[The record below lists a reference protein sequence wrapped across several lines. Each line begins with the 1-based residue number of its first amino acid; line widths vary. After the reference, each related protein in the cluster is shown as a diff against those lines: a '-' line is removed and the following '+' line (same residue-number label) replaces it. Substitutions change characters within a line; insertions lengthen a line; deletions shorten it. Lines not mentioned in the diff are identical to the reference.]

1 MLCGWGRVLDQ
12 ERVGIFMK
20 AQSVV
25 DAGASL
31 FQPDS
36 LLPAQFFAA
45 LKQRSQACGER
56 RLMAAIL
63 EDAIDCF
70 QKYLWAKDNRS
81 RNLRLEAEN
90 WFLSDDDSW
99 PFSFINV
106 CHALDLEPGF
116 LRRGL
121 MSWKEHQLAR
131 RASLLGGSGA
141 SPLVSSRSEVSAVPA
156 VAVRVDGAA

>member
-1 MLCGWGRVLDQ
+1 
-12 ERVGIFMK
+12 MK
-20 AQSVV
+20 AQSSVA

-36 LLPAQFFAA
+36 LLPAQFFTA
-45 LKQRSQACGER
+45 LKQRTQACGER

-81 RNLRLEAEN
+81 RNLRLEAES
-90 WFLSDDDSW
+90 WITADDDNW

-121 MSWKEHQLAR
+121 MEWKERELAR
-131 RASLLGGSGA
+131 RAVLAESAGT
-141 SPLVSSRSEVSAVPA
+141 SPLVPSREEGSAA
-156 VAVRVDGAA
+156 SGTALRVGGVI

>member
-1 MLCGWGRVLDQ
+1 
-12 ERVGIFMK
+12 MK
-20 AQSVV
+20 TQSSVV

-36 LLPAQFFAA
+36 LLPAQFFAS

-81 RNLRLEAEN
+81 RNLRLEAES

-116 LRRGL
+116 IRRGL
-121 MSWKEHQLAR
+121 MIWKERQLAR
-131 RASLLGGSGA
+131 RAALVDGA
-141 SPLVSSRSEVSAVPA
+141 GISPLVPLQDEKTLNSVTAFRI
-156 VAVRVDGAA
+156 DGVL

>member
-1 MLCGWGRVLDQ
+1 
-12 ERVGIFMK
+12 MK
-20 AQSVV
+20 VSSVA
-25 DAGASL
+25 DAGATL

-36 LLPAQFFAA
+36 LLPAQFFTA
-45 LKQRSQACGER
+45 LKQRSQVCGER

-81 RNLRLEAEN
+81 RNLRQEAEN
-90 WFLSDDDSW
+90 WFFSDDDSW

-106 CHALDLEPGF
+106 CEALDLEPDF

-121 MSWKEHQLAR
+121 TAWKELQLAR
-131 RASLLGGSGA
+131 RARVVSGA
-141 SPLVSSRSEVSAVPA
+141 GVSPMLATPRNEGVPELSAL
-156 VAVRVDGAA
+156 RTGGDC

>member
-1 MLCGWGRVLDQ
+1 
-12 ERVGIFMK
+12 MK
-20 AQSVV
+20 VASVA
-25 DAGASL
+25 DAGATL

-36 LLPAQFFAA
+36 LLPAQFFTA

-81 RNLRLEAEN
+81 RTLRQEAEN
-90 WFLSDDDSW
+90 WFLADDESW
-99 PFSFINV
+99 PFSFANV
-106 CHALDLEPGF
+106 CQALDLEPDF

-121 MSWKEHQLAR
+121 IQWKDRELAR
-131 RASLLGGSGA
+131 RAGVETGA
-141 SPLVSSRSEVSAVPA
+141 GVSPMLAAPRH
-156 VAVRVDGAA
+156 VDATEILTLPTSDES

>member
-1 MLCGWGRVLDQ
+1 
-12 ERVGIFMK
+12 MK
-20 AQSVV
+20 TLSSVA

-36 LLPAQFFAA
+36 LLPTQFFTA

-81 RNLRLEAEN
+81 RNLRLEAES
-90 WFLSDDDSW
+90 WFLADDDTW
-99 PFSFINV
+99 PFAFINV

-116 LRRGL
+116 IRRGL
-121 MSWKEHQLAR
+121 MSWKERQLAQ
-131 RASLLGGSGA
+131 RAALAGGAGT
-141 SPLVSSRSEVSAVPA
+141 SPLVPSQGEASPIPMTAMRAN
-156 VAVRVDGAA
+156 GAA

>member
-1 MLCGWGRVLDQ
+1 
-12 ERVGIFMK
+12 MK
-20 AQSVV
+20 VQSSVA

-36 LLPAQFFAA
+36 LLPAQFFVS

-81 RNLRLEAEN
+81 RNLRLEAES
-90 WFLSDDDSW
+90 WFVSDDDSW

-106 CHALDLEPGF
+106 CYALDLEPGF

-121 MSWKEHQLAR
+121 MEWKERQLAR
-131 RASLLGGSGA
+131 RAVLAEGSGT
-141 SPLVSSRSEVSAVPA
+141 SPLVPSQEEAGPA
-156 VAVRVDGAA
+156 PGTPARTGGLI

>member
-1 MLCGWGRVLDQ
+1 
-12 ERVGIFMK
+12 MK
-20 AQSVV
+20 AQSSVA

-36 LLPAQFFAA
+36 LLPVQFFAS

-63 EDAIDCF
+63 EDAVDCF

-90 WFLSDDDSW
+90 WFISDDDSW
-99 PFSFINV
+99 PFSFLNV

-121 MSWKEHQLAR
+121 LEWKERQLTR
-131 RASLLGGSGA
+131 RAVLAESVGT
-141 SPLVSSRSEVSAVPA
+141 SPLVPSQKEPSPTSGAA
-156 VAVRVDGAA
+156 LRVDGLL

>member
-1 MLCGWGRVLDQ
+1 
-12 ERVGIFMK
+12 MK
-20 AQSVV
+20 VSSVA
-25 DAGASL
+25 DAGATL

-36 LLPAQFFAA
+36 LLPAQFFTA
-45 LKQRSQACGER
+45 LKQRSQVCGER

-81 RNLRLEAEN
+81 RNLRQEAES
-90 WFLSDDDSW
+90 WFFSDDDSW

-106 CHALDLEPGF
+106 CEALDLEPDF

-121 MSWKEHQLAR
+121 TTWKERQLAR
-131 RASLLGGSGA
+131 HSDV
-141 SPLVSSRSEVSAVPA
+141 VSSAGVSPMLATPRNIDTLEIAAFRTRSEC
-156 VAVRVDGAA
+156 

>member
-1 MLCGWGRVLDQ
+1 
-12 ERVGIFMK
+12 MK
-20 AQSVV
+20 VQSVA

-45 LKQRSQACGER
+45 LKQRSQSCGER

-116 LRRGL
+116 IRRGL
-121 MSWKEHQLAR
+121 MGWKERQLAQ
-131 RASLLGGSGA
+131 RAALVGGAGT
-141 SPLVSSRSEVSAVPA
+141 SPLVPSRSEANAAPIMAIRVNSAV
-156 VAVRVDGAA
+156 

>member
-1 MLCGWGRVLDQ
+1 
-12 ERVGIFMK
+12 MK
-20 AQSVV
+20 AQSVA

-36 LLPAQFFAA
+36 LLPAQFFVA
-45 LKQRSQACGER
+45 LKQRTQACGER

-63 EDAIDCF
+63 EDAVDCF

-81 RNLRLEAEN
+81 RNLRMEAES

-116 LRRGL
+116 IRRGL
-121 MSWKEHQLAR
+121 ISWKERQLAR
-131 RASLLGGSGA
+131 RASLIGGSGT
-141 SPLVSSRSEVSAVPA
+141 SPLMPSRGETS
-156 VAVRVDGAA
+156 VAPSVTIRVDGAA

>member
-1 MLCGWGRVLDQ
+1 
-12 ERVGIFMK
+12 MK
-20 AQSVV
+20 AQSSVA

-36 LLPAQFFAA
+36 LLPAQFFAS

-70 QKYLWAKDNRS
+70 QKYLWSKDNRS
-81 RNLRLEAEN
+81 RNLRLEAES
-90 WFLSDDDSW
+90 WFVSDDDSW
-99 PFSFINV
+99 PFSFVNV

-121 MSWKEHQLAR
+121 MEWKERQLAH
-131 RASLLGGSGA
+131 RAVLAEGSGI
-141 SPLVSSRSEVSAVPA
+141 SPLVSSQEEMTPTPGMPLRTD
-156 VAVRVDGAA
+156 RLI

>member
-1 MLCGWGRVLDQ
+1 MK
-12 ERVGIFMK
+12 ERSVADVGTT
-20 AQSVV
+20 
-25 DAGASL
+25 L

-36 LLPAQFFAA
+36 LLPAQFFAS

-81 RNLRLEAEN
+81 RNLRQEAES

-106 CHALDLEPGF
+106 CHALDLEPDF

-121 MSWKEHQLAR
+121 WNWKEKQLAQ
-131 RASLLGGSGA
+131 RAAVTSGIGS
-141 SPLVSSRSEVSAVPA
+141 SPMLSSSREETVVPVA
-156 VAVRVDGAA
+156 VARVGGGI

>member
-1 MLCGWGRVLDQ
+1 
-12 ERVGIFMK
+12 MK
-20 AQSVV
+20 VSSVA
-25 DAGASL
+25 DAGVSL

-36 LLPAQFFAA
+36 LLPAQFFTA

-70 QKYLWAKDNRS
+70 QKHLWAKDNRS
-81 RNLRLEAEN
+81 RTLRQEAEN

-99 PFSFINV
+99 PFSFSNV
-106 CHALDLEPGF
+106 CQALDLEPDF

-121 MSWKEHQLAR
+121 ISWKERQLAR
-131 RASLLGGSGA
+131 RTNIVSGA
-141 SPLVSSRSEVSAVPA
+141 GVSPMLATSRSV
-156 VAVRVDGAA
+156 GAAEILRLPINTDS

>member
-1 MLCGWGRVLDQ
+1 
-12 ERVGIFMK
+12 MK
-20 AQSVV
+20 VQSVA

-90 WFLSDDDSW
+90 WFLAEDDSW

-116 LRRGL
+116 IRRGL
-121 MSWKEHQLAR
+121 LNWKEHQLAR
-131 RASLLGGSGA
+131 RAALVEGRGTCPLTPDNGEASTTPIMALRANGS
-141 SPLVSSRSEVSAVPA
+141 V
-156 VAVRVDGAA
+156 

>member
-1 MLCGWGRVLDQ
+1 MK
-12 ERVGIFMK
+12 ER
-20 AQSVV
+20 SVV
-25 DAGASL
+25 DAGTTL

-36 LLPAQFFAA
+36 LLPAQFFVA

-63 EDAIDCF
+63 EDAVDCF

-81 RNLRLEAEN
+81 RNLRLEAES

-106 CHALDLEPGF
+106 CYALDLEPDF
-116 LRRGL
+116 IRRGL
-121 MSWKEHQLAR
+121 MQWKEHQLAR
-131 RASLLGGSGA
+131 RSIVASGA
-141 SPLVSSRSEVSAVPA
+141 GTSPLLPSQHDLNTPSVSAFRAEGGV
-156 VAVRVDGAA
+156 

>member
-1 MLCGWGRVLDQ
+1 MK
-12 ERVGIFMK
+12 ER
-20 AQSVV
+20 SVV
-25 DAGASL
+25 DAGTTL

-36 LLPAQFFAA
+36 LLPAQFFVA

-63 EDAIDCF
+63 EDAVDCF

-81 RNLRLEAEN
+81 RNLRLEAES

-106 CHALDLEPGF
+106 CYALDLEPGF
-116 LRRGL
+116 IRRGL
-121 MSWKEHQLAR
+121 MQWKEHQLAR
-131 RASLLGGSGA
+131 RAMVASGA
-141 SPLVSSRSEVSAVPA
+141 GIAPLLPSQHDLNTTPVSAFQAEGGV
-156 VAVRVDGAA
+156 

>member
-1 MLCGWGRVLDQ
+1 
-12 ERVGIFMK
+12 MK
-20 AQSVV
+20 GSSVV
-25 DAGASL
+25 DAGTTL

-36 LLPAQFFAA
+36 LLPAQFFTA

-81 RNLRLEAEN
+81 RNLRQEAES
-90 WFLSDDDSW
+90 WFFSDDDSW

-106 CHALDLEPGF
+106 CESLDLEPDF

-121 MSWKEHQLAR
+121 ATWKERQLMR
-131 RASLLGGSGA
+131 RADV
-141 SPLVSSRSEVSAVPA
+141 VSSAGVSPMLATARNIDALEMTAFRTRSEC
-156 VAVRVDGAA
+156 

>member
-1 MLCGWGRVLDQ
+1 
-12 ERVGIFMK
+12 MK
-20 AQSVV
+20 GSSVV
-25 DAGASL
+25 DAGATL

-36 LLPAQFFAA
+36 LLPAQFFTA

-81 RNLRLEAEN
+81 RILRQEAES
-90 WFLSDDDSW
+90 WFFSDDDSW

-106 CHALDLEPGF
+106 CEALDLEPDF

-121 MSWKEHQLAR
+121 TTWKERQLTRHADV
-131 RASLLGGSGA
+131 
-141 SPLVSSRSEVSAVPA
+141 VSSTSVSPMLATSRNIDALEMLAFRTRSEC
-156 VAVRVDGAA
+156 

>member
-1 MLCGWGRVLDQ
+1 
-12 ERVGIFMK
+12 MK
-20 AQSVV
+20 AQSSVA

-36 LLPAQFFAA
+36 LLPAQFFAS

-63 EDAIDCF
+63 EDAVDCF

-90 WFLSDDDSW
+90 WFISDDDSW
-99 PFSFINV
+99 PFSFLNV

-121 MSWKEHQLAR
+121 LEWKERQLAR
-131 RASLLGGSGA
+131 RAVLAESVGT
-141 SPLVSSRSEVSAVPA
+141 SPLVPSQKEPSPTSGAA
-156 VAVRVDGAA
+156 LGVDGLL

>member
-1 MLCGWGRVLDQ
+1 MKGR
-12 ERVGIFMK
+12 
-20 AQSVV
+20 SVV
-25 DAGASL
+25 DAGTTL

-63 EDAIDCF
+63 EDAVDCF
-70 QKYLWAKDNRS
+70 QKYLWAKENRS
-81 RNLRLEAEN
+81 RNLRLEAES

-106 CHALDLEPGF
+106 CHALDLEPNF
-116 LRRGL
+116 IRRGL
-121 MSWKEHQLAR
+121 MQWKEQQLAR
-131 RASLLGGSGA
+131 RAMIASGA
-141 SPLVSSRSEVSAVPA
+141 GTSPFLPSQYELRATPVSALRAEGGV
-156 VAVRVDGAA
+156 

>member
-1 MLCGWGRVLDQ
+1 
-12 ERVGIFMK
+12 MK
-20 AQSVV
+20 GSSVV
-25 DAGASL
+25 DAGTTL

-36 LLPAQFFAA
+36 LLPAQFFTA

-81 RNLRLEAEN
+81 RNLRQEAEN
-90 WFLSDDDSW
+90 WFFSDDDSW

-106 CHALDLEPGF
+106 CESLDLEPDF

-121 MSWKEHQLAR
+121 ATWKERQLMR
-131 RASLLGGSGA
+131 RADV
-141 SPLVSSRSEVSAVPA
+141 VSSAGVSPMLATARNIDALEMAAFRTRSEC
-156 VAVRVDGAA
+156 

>member
-1 MLCGWGRVLDQ
+1 
-12 ERVGIFMK
+12 MK
-20 AQSVV
+20 TQSSVA

-36 LLPAQFFAA
+36 LLPVQFFAA
-45 LKQRSQACGER
+45 LKQRSQSCGER

-90 WFLSDDDSW
+90 WFVSDDDSW

-106 CHALDLEPGF
+106 CYALDLEPGF

-121 MSWKEHQLAR
+121 MEWKERQLAR
-131 RASLLGGSGA
+131 RAVLAESAGI
-141 SPLVSSRSEVSAVPA
+141 SPLMSSHEEGGPTPGTPLRA
-156 VAVRVDGAA
+156 GGLI

>member
-1 MLCGWGRVLDQ
+1 
-12 ERVGIFMK
+12 MK
-20 AQSVV
+20 TQSSVA

-36 LLPAQFFAA
+36 LLPAQFFTS

-81 RNLRLEAEN
+81 RNLRLEAES
-90 WFLSDDDSW
+90 WFVSDDDSW

-121 MSWKEHQLAR
+121 MEWKERQLAR
-131 RASLLGGSGA
+131 RAVLAEGSA
-141 SPLVSSRSEVSAVPA
+141 TSPLVPSQEEVSPTPGTPLRTGGLV
-156 VAVRVDGAA
+156 

>member
-1 MLCGWGRVLDQ
+1 
-12 ERVGIFMK
+12 MK
-20 AQSVV
+20 TQSSVA

-36 LLPAQFFAA
+36 LLPAQFFTS

-81 RNLRLEAEN
+81 RNLRLEAES
-90 WFLSDDDSW
+90 WFVSDDDSW

-121 MSWKEHQLAR
+121 MEWKERQLAR
-131 RASLLGGSGA
+131 RAVLAEGSGT
-141 SPLVSSRSEVSAVPA
+141 SPLVPSQEEVSPTPGTPLRTSGLV
-156 VAVRVDGAA
+156 

>member
-1 MLCGWGRVLDQ
+1 MK
-12 ERVGIFMK
+12 ER
-20 AQSVV
+20 SVV
-25 DAGASL
+25 DAGTTL

-36 LLPAQFFAA
+36 LLPVQFFTA

-81 RNLRLEAEN
+81 RNLRLEAES

-106 CHALDLEPGF
+106 CHALDLEPDF
-116 LRRGL
+116 IRRGL
-121 MSWKEHQLAR
+121 ITWKERQLAR
-131 RASLLGGSGA
+131 RAVVASSEGTSPMLATQREIRSTPMTALRAEGG
-141 SPLVSSRSEVSAVPA
+141 V
-156 VAVRVDGAA
+156 